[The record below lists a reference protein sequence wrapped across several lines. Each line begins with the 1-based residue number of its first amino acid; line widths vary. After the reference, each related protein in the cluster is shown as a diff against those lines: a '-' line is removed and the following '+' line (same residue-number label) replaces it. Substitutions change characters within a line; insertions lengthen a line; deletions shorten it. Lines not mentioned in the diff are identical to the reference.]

1 MQSPSLYRLRDLSP
15 ILEADEQGVLA
26 DHLDVADQLAD
37 GDLVKLCDGPSRLRQ
52 LTGDFL
58 HPPVERG
65 GGAALTLQLRLL
77 RHQGSLRH
85 IHPLDLLIVVQAVGP
100 GADGQ
105 LEQLQLTLR
114 EAADLRLQR
123 RQGQLPILPGEG
135 GGDACLQRLPCGLG
149 MEQLVHGGGHS
160 GLDVRL
166 IPGGGL
172 LADLFPVLQAVDAPP
187 DDPLTLGP
195 APHHPAVGA
204 AALAAD
210 QQFAEDVLAA
220 VFAQLCLGLG
230 GGLPQAGAPGQ
241 LLLHPLEGVPVDDG
255 GVALVDV
262 VLGQLPHILPLLMG
276 EEVRHEGLLRYDP
289 ITDTIQFFL
298 WVRVQGGSNF
308 LGRVQQAKIR

>member
-160 GLDVRL
+160 GVDIRL
-166 IPGGGL
+166 VPGGGL
-172 LADLFPVLQAVDAPP
+172 LADLLSVFQAVDATP

-204 AALAAD
+204 AALARKCTICRITP
-210 QQFAEDVLAA
+210 FIH
-220 VFAQLCLGLG
+220 
-230 GGLPQAGAPGQ
+230 
-241 LLLHPLEGVPVDDG
+241 LHM
-255 GVALVDV
+255 A
-262 VLGQLPHILPLLMG
+262 
-276 EEVRHEGLLRYDP
+276 
-289 ITDTIQFFL
+289 
-298 WVRVQGGSNF
+298 
-308 LGRVQQAKIR
+308 